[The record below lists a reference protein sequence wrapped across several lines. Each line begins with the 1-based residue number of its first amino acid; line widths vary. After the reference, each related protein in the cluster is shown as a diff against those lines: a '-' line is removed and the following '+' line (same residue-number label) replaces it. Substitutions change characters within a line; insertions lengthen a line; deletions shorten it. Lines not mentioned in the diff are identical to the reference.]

1 MGKQQ
6 LEEISPQDLEE
17 RNMIDFI
24 SALTREH
31 TPHLENFGGKFN
43 LSTCAMWTY
52 FMTNLIPSVKQLDIS
67 ESSLKHV
74 LLRQCKGS
82 ELVEIFSSLPEN
94 VQEISL
100 IPGQF
105 ISKQNLLIWINLKVN
120 AENNSNPKFFGG
132 VEPKD
137 PDLDPSAPSPQW
149 PK

>member
-94 VQEISL
+94 
-100 IPGQF
+100 
-105 ISKQNLLIWINLKVN
+105 
-120 AENNSNPKFFGG
+120 NSNPKFFGG